1 MKNSNA
7 RLELDSQRA
16 WLGGVCAG
24 LARYLDL
31 DEPIVRVAVVISA
44 LFIPKIMVS
53 AYLITWLVLDRRGE
67 ADPTGTTK
75 SRYERS

>member
-1 MKNSNA
+1 MNSSNT

-24 LARYLDL
+24 LARYVEL
-31 DEPIVRVAVVISA
+31 DEPIVRVGTVVAA

-53 AYLITWLVLDRRGE
+53 AYLISWLILDRRGE
-67 ADPTGTTK
+67 ADTGVRTK
-75 SRYERS
+75 SRYEQS